1 VLPMQPTKCDFCSQ
15 PFESNQL
22 EFTADGRSTCTGC
35 KIKQEGRPQMPGVVP
50 PDKEYEFGIAEN
62 EVFSGL
68 GSWMFIVAIGSIV
81 FGALQGILGAMTLA
95 LVKNAGIEGFLTL
108 AQGVVLGLIGAWLAS
123 ASRAFRDLVRTEGND
138 VMLLM
143 KAMKK
148 LRAVYTVQ
156 GILMIIACVF
166 VAITLVVLFSGSKV
180 K

>member
-1 VLPMQPTKCDFCSQ
+1 MVTMQPTKCDFCGQ
-15 PFESNQL
+15 PFASNQL
-22 EFTADGRSTCTGC
+22 EFTADGRMTCTSC
-35 KIKQEGRPQMPGVVP
+35 KLEHEARPQLPGDLP

-68 GSWMFIVAIGSIV
+68 GGWMLVVGIGSIV
-81 FGALQGILGAMTLA
+81 LGVLQGMLGVVTLA
-95 LVKNAGIEGFLTL
+95 LVKNGEVQGLLTVG
-108 AQGVVLGLIGAWLAS
+108 QGVVLGLIGAWLTS
-123 ASRAFRDLVRTEGND
+123 ASRAFRDLVRTEGSD

-148 LRAVYTVQ
+148 LRAVYTLQ

-166 VAITLVVLFSGSKV
+166 VAIMLVVLFGGSKM